1 MLKTIKI
8 NKTYPHNSL
17 KKTHFDVNL
26 QKISRMYN
34 KQINKKSM
42 RKLYTKTLLLLVAMM
57 LSSVAFAANT
67 APRFKGGDSEIRTRY
82 ISHCAM
88 ALEWTP
94 VIDDNTLAED
104 IKYVI
109 EWSTS
114 AGKQYTKMEV
124 YGETSLY
131 YGALTPNT
139 EYIVYIEAYDKNNA
153 KILYDKLEFETLSMP
168 STSDSAPTISTPKLT
183 TSKTN
188 HSITLSWTKA
198 TDDKTAQK
206 DLYYLLRI
214 SSPNSSGSWIQVVG
228 FDKDS
233 HVLSGISANTQYQID
248 LLVYDNNG
256 RSSEYTTTTVTTN
269 NYSSDYDLYVGGTRV
284 TTDNSANIFG
294 DGKVWYDPAR
304 NMLTL
309 NNANI
314 VCSGSGPNA
323 ANAGIYSKIKGL
335 TIRVNGNST
344 VKNENFTA
352 LSLVGD
358 ATITSNDEDDVLN
371 LAAASNYAAIISSSK
386 ANDLTLTGHVEIR
399 SSQYGSFIRAFRN
412 VDFDDCIIK
421 ATGTGKFMYE
431 TTSINFNEDKLMR
444 MVEHVNATIEQIGS
458 TNYLV
463 SKEGAQEA
471 ISGPVTIVPT
481 YGYAIDGVCAWS
493 GSAQEMK
500 EKYGIQTLN
509 ELGIAIQSDD
519 IPSIDHI
526 YCYMPCTPK
535 SEFAV
540 MVYGKANIKK
550 MTLSAAK
557 NYIAAYYG
565 WIAMKSDGSDM
576 YAIGVEQQ
584 GYDRLV
590 SIQSSGVYIS
600 GHTYGVM
607 GLTLEV
613 KDQGALYANA
623 TESGV
628 QWLDDLLM
636 EEGVK
641 IWLPENGR
649 FASGHI
655 VGSNNK
661 TAQEVFIGVE
671 QAYKE
676 LPQWKDIVTDIN
688 TTEMSG
694 INTNN
699 ATYSIM
705 GTRVNDSYRGIVIRN
720 GKKMLVK

>member
-1 MLKTIKI
+1 
-8 NKTYPHNSL
+8 
-17 KKTHFDVNL
+17 
-26 QKISRMYN
+26 
-34 KQINKKSM
+34 M

-82 ISHCAM
+82 VSHCAM

-124 YGETSLY
+124 YGETFLY

-323 ANAGIYSKIKGL
+323 ANAGIYSKLKGL

-344 VKNENFTA
+344 VKNENFVA
-352 LSLVGD
+352 LSLPFD

-371 LAAASNYAAIISSSK
+371 LVAASNYQAISSSSK

-399 SSQYGSFIRAFRN
+399 SSQYGSFIRAFRK

-421 ATGTGKFMYE
+421 ATGTGRFMYE
-431 TTSINFNEDKLMR
+431 TTSINFNEDKFMR

-471 ISGPVTIVPT
+471 ISGPVTIAPT
-481 YGYAIDGVCAWS
+481 YGYAVDDVCVWS
-493 GSAQEMK
+493 GNAEEMK
-500 EKYGIQTLN
+500 EKYSCYQVTELGMMFGGVNTNIESIYNFKPYTESNDEIYEFIIAVMNGEVQVKKITLN
-509 ELGIAIQSDD
+509 GRKNF
-519 IPSIDHI
+519 I
-526 YCYMPCTPK
+526 YGQNGAFIMR
-535 SEFAV
+535 
-540 MVYGKANIKK
+540 
-550 MTLSAAK
+550 
-557 NYIAAYYG
+557 
-565 WIAMKSDGSDM
+565 SDGSDM
-576 YAIGVEQQ
+576 YAIGTPIID
-584 GYDRLV
+584 GYERQLDISDAIVL
-590 SIQSSGVYIS
+590 IS
-600 GHTYGVM
+600 GHTYGVY
-607 GLTLEV
+607 GLALTVEGESALGIQSKDSGLE
-613 KDQGALYANA
+613 QM
-623 TESGV
+623 
-628 QWLDDLLM
+628 DDLVLKS
-636 EEGVK
+636 GIA
-641 IWLPENGR
+641 IWLPENGQL
-649 FASGHI
+649 AGGHI
-655 VGSNNK
+655 VGSYNK
-661 TAQEVFIGVE
+661 TASEVFIGTE
-671 QAYKE
+671 AYYDKY
-676 LPQWKDIVTDIN
+676 PQWKQVITGIN
-688 TTEMSG
+688 PAEQCDN
-694 INTNN
+694 NTNN